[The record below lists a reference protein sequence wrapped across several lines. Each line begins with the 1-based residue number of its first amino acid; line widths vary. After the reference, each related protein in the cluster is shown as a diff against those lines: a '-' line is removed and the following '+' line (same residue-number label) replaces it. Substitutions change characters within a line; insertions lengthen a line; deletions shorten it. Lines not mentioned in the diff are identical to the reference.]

1 MLIVLTYTKPAYMHC
16 KSMRVLTIEQKYY
29 WYCSICR
36 HCHSIK
42 WQALCWIKYR
52 YKIQVYTCTYF
63 QCIVRGLSAI
73 HAGVILYLCSSTRNC
88 HSIIRWY
95 NKWHYVIDQLFVESL
110 VPCVS
115 IQIQQQVLEI
125 MRIHFTRAIKYS
137 KHFSGT
143 FCWVVIL
150 AYCTIKI

>member
-1 MLIVLTYTKPAYMHC
+1 MSKNIIDIVVFAGIVIQSSDKPFVESNIDTKF
-16 KSMRVLTIEQKYY
+16 KY
-29 WYCSICR
+29 IG
-36 HCHSIK
+36 
-42 WQALCWIKYR
+42 
-52 YKIQVYTCTYF
+52 TCTYF
-63 QCIVRGLSAI
+63 QCIVRGLSAV
-73 HAGVILYLCSSTRNC
+73 HEGVILYLCSSTRNC

-95 NKWHYVIDQLFVESL
+95 NKWHFVIDQLFVESL
-110 VPCVS
+110 VPCVG

-143 FCWVVIL
+143 FCWVAIL